1 MIAFRCDG
9 GARVGAGHVARCL
22 QIALAFE
29 AAGTATR
36 FVGTYGGIAADLLA
50 AAGVTS
56 VAPAGDE
63 TLGVGAG
70 VRAVVVDSYEIEPA
84 RIEAAGRALPLAAVV
99 DDGAAPAVAAALSY
113 HLDAEQRI
121 AVPGETRRI
130 LGVDWAPVSPA
141 LSAARRARGLA
152 SALVTAGG
160 GDAGREVARDAAMA
174 LLAIDPALEVFVAA
188 PGAPLVEDA
197 RVTWDTL
204 RGGLAERIAWADVAV
219 SAAGSTPYD
228 LACAGVPMALRAFAA
243 NQRPILRAF
252 VDRGLASGDVSR
264 LGDAGARAALAAAGP
279 RHVDGYG
286 AFRARDALAA
296 AFAGRPAPR
305 VLRYR
310 PATAADADRLL
321 AWRNDPHVR
330 EMSFRPDP
338 IGIAQH
344 RAWLAGVLADAERT
358 LLVAESGG
366 APVGTVRFD
375 RDRARAQISIAVAPE
390 ARGRGL
396 GTQMIAETTELQ
408 LAAHPQLADVLA
420 EVQARNLP
428 SLKAFERA
436 GYLPAAADAP
446 AGRGVTLVR
455 TRSSRDRAERE
466 QEPS

>member
-9 GARVGAGHVARCL
+9 DARVGAGHVARCL

-36 FVGTYGGIAADLLA
+36 FVGSFDGIAADLLA
-50 AAGVTS
+50 AAGVAS
-56 VAPAGDE
+56 VAPVGDE
-63 TLGVGAG
+63 NLGVGAG
-70 VRAVVVDSYEIEPA
+70 VHAVVVDSYEIDPA
-84 RIEAAGRALPLAAVV
+84 RIEAAGRALPVAAVL
-99 DDGAAPAVAAALSY
+99 DDGAAPAVAAALCY

-121 AVPGETRRI
+121 AVPDRTRRI
-130 LGVDWAPVSPA
+130 VGVDVAPVSPA

-152 SALVTAGG
+152 TALVTAGG
-160 GDAGREVARDAAMA
+160 GEAGREVARAATGE
-174 LLAIDPALEVFVAA
+174 LLALDPALEIFVAA
-188 PGAPLVEDA
+188 PGAPLVDDD
-197 RVTWDTL
+197 RVTWATL

-228 LACAGVPMALRAFAA
+228 LACAGVPTALRAFAA
-243 NQRPILRAF
+243 NQWPILHAF
-252 VDRGLASGDVSR
+252 VDHGLAVADVAGLS
-264 LGDAGARAALAAAGP
+264 DAGARAALAAAGP

-330 EMSFRPDP
+330 AMSFRSDP
-338 IGIAQH
+338 ISVAQH
-344 RAWLAGVLADAERT
+344 RAWLAGVLADEHRT
-358 LLVAESGG
+358 LLVAEADG

-375 RDRARAQISIAVAPE
+375 REGARAQISVAVAPD

-420 EVQARNLP
+420 EIQARNLP

-436 GYLPAAADAP
+436 GYLPAPADAP
-446 AGRGVTLVR
+446 GGRGTTLVR
-455 TRSSRDRAERE
+455 ARSSPHSAERE
-466 QEPS
+466 QELS